1 MPLIFLLLLFITNFG
16 GLNGIEHET
25 MCTPNACFTVHME
38 KVSFDKASQS
48 CFHNGGYL
56 MTVRDKEEEDI
67 LHSLLSLIQ
76 KDKRQQFWIGLK
88 LHRGDCVLA
97 DKPLRGFKWMSGEK
111 DSHYS
116 NWNKDPVDTCTE
128 RCVRVSYNPP
138 DGNQL
143 KWTAGACKG
152 PSLYV
157 CEFYFQGM
165 CNALHVSGSSHISY
179 TAPFSAEPLQNQM
192 KSLPLGTYAEVTCS
206 DQQSHLSVCIRRDDK
221 YQWTVPGPFCQTEHG
236 TCARNNGGCAH
247 ICQQDWDRVKCL
259 CHHGHALED
268 NGFSCKIQDVCSVD
282 TCEYECVVG
291 ESGHICKCPNGFEL
305 AVNQRNCSDV
315 DECQQSHACG
325 HVCVNT
331 PGSYMCACRDGYE
344 MINGN
349 CHDLDECLHSKCTH
363 SCLNTAG
370 SFSCY
375 CKEGYTLFKD
385 GYSCVDVNEC
395 ATEQRCHFKC
405 VNTEGSFICVC
416 PEGFRVHAN
425 GVNCTPD
432 VTDVALNASLGHE
445 TQVNMIEIVSMTT
458 AEPLGPPTPADTL
471 LPQMVTI
478 AASNASLLASA
489 MVVNSR
495 VLICVLGSVIP
506 LLLIVAVTLTIAIVR
521 CRRSRKEAKK
531 SATDSYC
538 WVSSGFDPRLEKLY
552 ESILTDDL

>member
-16 GLNGIEHET
+16 GLNGHET
-25 MCTPNACFTVHME
+25 ICTSNACFTVHME

-76 KDKRQQFWIGLK
+76 KDKQQQFWIGLK

-97 DKPLRGFKWMSGEK
+97 DKHLRGFKWMSGEK
-111 DSHYS
+111 DSQYS
-116 NWNKDPVDTCTE
+116 NWDKEPVDTCTE
-128 RCVRVSYNPP
+128 RCVRASYS
-138 DGNQL
+138 QL

-152 PSLYV
+152 PLLYV

-165 CNALHVSGSSHISY
+165 CSSLHASGSGHISY
-179 TAPFSAEPLQNQM
+179 TPPFSEDPLQNLM
-192 KSLPLGTYAEVTCS
+192 KSLPLGTYAKVTCS
-206 DQQSHLSVCIRRDDK
+206 DQQSYFSVCIRRDDK
-221 YQWTVPGPFCQTEHG
+221 YQWTVPGPFCQHG
-236 TCARNNGGCAH
+236 TCARNKGGCQH
-247 ICQQDWDRVKCL
+247 ICQQDSDQVKCL
-259 CHHGHALED
+259 CNHGYVLED
-268 NGFSCKIQDVCSVD
+268 DGLSCKIRDVCSVD

-291 ESGHICKCPNGFEL
+291 ESGHICKCPEGFEL
-305 AVNQRNCSDV
+305 AANQRNCSDL
-315 DECQQSHACG
+315 DECQQSHSCG

-331 PGSYMCACRDGYE
+331 AGSYMCACQDGFE
-344 MINGN
+344 MIDGD
-349 CHDLDECLHSKCTH
+349 CHDLDECLHYKCTH
-363 SCLNTAG
+363 GCLNTAG
-370 SFSCY
+370 SFSCD
-375 CKEGYTLFKD
+375 CKEGYTLSED

-395 ATEQRCHFKC
+395 ATERCHFKC

-416 PEGFRVHAN
+416 PEGFHVHAN
-425 GVNCTPD
+425 GANCTPD
-432 VTDVALNASLGHE
+432 VTNVALNVGQE
-445 TQVNMIEIVSMTT
+445 TQVNINEMVSMTT
-458 AEPLGPPTPADTL
+458 AGPPGPPTPADTL

-478 AASNASLLASA
+478 TPSNASLLGSA
-489 MVVNSR
+489 MAVNSR
-495 VLICVLGSVIP
+495 VLICILGSVIP

-521 CRRSRKEAKK
+521 WRRSRKEAKK